1 MWTKPTI
8 VLFGSYNYSKMFIV
22 FQKTVAMTIMKGVH
36 IHEVVNINSR
46 SW

>member
-1 MWTKPTI
+1 
-8 VLFGSYNYSKMFIV
+8 MFIV

-36 IHEVVNINSR
+36 IGTLSCNIDSR